1 MLLREGIGLVNK
13 ASNKSSIISLEYVLN
28 NVFHV
33 RWGCKEYSI
42 KDRDICF
49 AIKYT
54 LKKMI

>member
-1 MLLREGIGLVNK
+1 MREGISLVNQ
-13 ASNKSSIISLEYVLN
+13 ASNKSSIISLEYVLIIY
-28 NVFHV
+28 NVFYV

-49 AIKYT
+49 TIKYT